1 MATMSHNPVLRRG
14 GFDETRAEA
23 EGATMTLGG
32 TVLKTFFL
40 LGIAAAGMVYV
51 WAGMPGIGMSE
62 TVVYP
67 LLAGSFVFGV
77 AVLIG
82 TAMRPEI
89 ASITGPLYA
98 AVQGLVLGVVTLM
111 FEAKYPG
118 LPVQAALLTVAVLIV
133 MLVAFRT
140 GIIRATERFTTTV
153 ISCTAAVFVFYI
165 IAFVLS
171 FFGVRIPF
179 LHEGGILGIGFS
191 LFVVGL
197 AALNLILDFDTI
209 ERGIGKAPAELE
221 WFAAFGLVVTLIWL
235 YFEILRLLGKLR
247 R

>member
-1 MATMSHNPVLRRG
+1 MATTHNPVLRRG
-14 GFDETRAEA
+14 GFEDTLAEA
-23 EGATMTLGG
+23 AGATMTLGG
-32 TVLKTFFL
+32 TVMKTLFL
-40 LGIAAAGMVYV
+40 LGIAAAGMIYV
-51 WAGMPGIGMSE
+51 WVGMPGLGMSD

-77 AVLIG
+77 AILIG
-82 TAMRPEI
+82 TSLRPEI
-89 ASITGPLYA
+89 ASVTGPLYA
-98 AVQGLVLGVVTLM
+98 AVQGLVLGVVTWYY
-111 FEAKYPG
+111 EAKWPG
-118 LPVQAALLTVAVLIV
+118 LPMQAALLTVATLLV

-140 GIIRATERFTTTV
+140 GTIRATERFTTTV
-153 ISCTAAVFVFYI
+153 VSCTAAIFVFYI

-179 LHEGGILGIGFS
+179 LHEGGVIGIGFS

-209 ERGIGKAPAELE
+209 ERGVGKAPAELE